1 MNGYHFFDPRMSISA
16 ATALNPSDPF
26 SVPFVLPNDGNVSIH
41 CVSYIWIFNSV
52 ESEKGTIFDHVEIRD
67 SQYIRARLYPSEKD
81 TFRRRS
87 TRLIRVWSSKS
98 VSFRTEFCFITLVS
112 SNYYKYAD
120 MILRV
125 LYRPS
130 FRFSQQSRYF
140 RFVMQSSLFLRHIIG
155 TATKKP
161 L

>member
-26 SVPFVLPNDGNVSIH
+26 SVPFVLSNDGNVSIH

-67 SQYIRARLYPSEKD
+67 SRYIRARLYPSEKD
-81 TFRRRS
+81 TFRCLFARNFAS
-87 TRLIRVWSSKS
+87 LRLYLPI
-98 VSFRTEFCFITLVS
+98 
-112 SNYYKYAD
+112 KYAD

-130 FRFSQQSRYF
+130 FRFSQQSKYF
-140 RFVMQSSLFLRHIIG
+140 RFVMQRSTDNQLYWFPQSLVFSEVS
-155 TATKKP
+155 K
-161 L
+161 